1 MINIIK
7 FELIKNIVFM
17 AILSSVFV
25 TGIVQIIKENFKVD
39 NSKIYIVISFGIS
52 IVFGTLFT
60 FTFSYFN
67 FVYCLWSG
75 LFSFLLSDFLYKTF
89 EDKVFKS
96 CKNISCRREEEE

>member
-7 FELIKNIVFM
+7 FDLKKNVLFM
-17 AILSSVFV
+17 AMLSSAII
-25 TGIVQIIKENFKVD
+25 TGLVQIIKENFKFK
-39 NSKIYIVISFGIS
+39 NSKICIIVSFGVS

-60 FTFSYFN
+60 FTFSHLN
-67 FVYCLWSG
+67 FIYCLWSG

-96 CKNISCRREEEE
+96 YKNINCTKEVK